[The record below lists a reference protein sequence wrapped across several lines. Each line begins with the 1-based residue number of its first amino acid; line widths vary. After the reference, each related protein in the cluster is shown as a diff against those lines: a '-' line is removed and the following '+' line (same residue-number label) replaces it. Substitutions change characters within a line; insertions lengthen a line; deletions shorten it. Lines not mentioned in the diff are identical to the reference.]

1 MNLFL
6 FIKLGKYNADKMKE
20 ILGIIKKK
28 YCSTCDLGAPSK
40 LIGYKSSGTCLDYI
54 YDKLKVPY
62 SLAWEIFTNEREFVE
77 LKDYLRKKENI
88 NNNNSNSKCKQNFI
102 FF

>member
-1 MNLFL
+1 
-6 FIKLGKYNADKMKE
+6 MKE
-20 ILGIIKKK
+20 ILGIIKNK

-77 LKDYLRKKENI
+77 LKRYLQSLPNQNI
-88 NNNNSNSKCKQNFI
+88 KNSNNERN
-102 FF
+102 